1 MARSSSC
8 FRPSLLGSSDAVG
21 PGRPSPSSFVRL
33 GVRSLVLLD
42 DDKVVASNLTRLY
55 GSTPAEVGEPKV
67 DAVSDHLLRIAPDL
81 KVETHQARVTD
92 EAAARSLTGCDVVF
106 GCTDDNA
113 GRLVL
118 SRLSSLYLVPLVDCG
133 VLISSS
139 DGAIQS
145 IYGHVTVQVPGS
157 ACLVCRGRVDIGPGR
172 RRAAPKRGAQGQ
184 AGGGVRTRTEW
195 YRARRR
201 DLYVRGR
208 KPSRD

>member
-1 MARSSSC
+1 MRWD
-8 FRPSLLGSSDAVG
+8 RVG
-21 PGRPSPSSFVRL
+21 RRRAAVRL

-118 SRLSSLYLVPLVDCG
+118 SRLSSLYLVPLVDLRCPDQLKRWG
-133 VLISSS
+133 DPEHLRCAS
-139 DGAIQS
+139 
-145 IYGHVTVQVPGS
+145 TVQVPGS
-157 ACLVCRGRVDIGPGR
+157 ACLVCRGRVDLA
-172 RRAAPKRGAQGQ
+172 RAAAEQLPKEGAQGQ